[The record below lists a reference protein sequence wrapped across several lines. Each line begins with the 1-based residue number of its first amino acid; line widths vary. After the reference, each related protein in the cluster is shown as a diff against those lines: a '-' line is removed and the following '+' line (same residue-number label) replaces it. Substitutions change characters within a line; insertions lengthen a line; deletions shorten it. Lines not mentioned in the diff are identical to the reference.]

1 MGALLFFLPDA
12 GTCSPGLA
20 GLFEVVCAAGAVAGG
35 PAEATDFWANF
46 CPAS

>member
-1 MGALLFFLPDA
+1 MGALLFFFPDA

-20 GLFEVVCAAGAVAGG
+20 APFEASCAAGAFADG
-35 PAEATDFWANF
+35 PAEASDFWAYF